1 MRLLIVGDINS
12 EIKTA
17 IDIAKSRNA
26 KVVLVE
32 SCEQGVDFL
41 CQGKGADLVL
51 VDVQFDIKS
60 LTTAMKNEK
69 ISTPVIAYG
78 VQCSPKEAVLAI
90 KSGAKEFLPLPPDER
105 LIAAIFASLSDDTVK
120 VIGDSESLKSVLEV
134 ADKIAASDANV
145 LITGESGTGKEVFS
159 SYIHSKSKRKDQR
172 FVSVNCAAIPEN
184 LLESELFGHEK
195 GAFTGAMSRR
205 IGKFEESSGGTLLLD
220 EISEMD
226 TRLQAKLLRA
236 IQEKEIDRV
245 GGNTPVK
252 VDLRIIATSNRDL
265 QQEIKNGNFR
275 EDLFFRLN
283 IINIEL
289 PALSERVD
297 DIEIL
302 SEHFIQKYVQN
313 NGLGSKTLSKEALE
327 KMSSYSW
334 PGNVRELENVLHRAV
349 LMSED
354 AIIKPHDVHI
364 VEREVS
370 NHSDSTGQSSSAA
383 EKQMVFNTLGYCLG
397 DMSKA
402 ANILGVSIDIL
413 REKLE
418 KFTMK

>member
-1 MRLLIVGDINS
+1 MRLLIIGNINS

-17 IDIAKSRNA
+17 IDIAKSKKA
-26 KVVLVE
+26 KVVMVE

-51 VDVQFDIKS
+51 VDVKFDIKS
-60 LTTAMKNEK
+60 LISAMKNEK

-105 LIAAIFASLSDDTVK
+105 LIAAIFAALSDDSVSI
-120 VIGDSESLKSVLEV
+120 IGDSKPMLAAIAV
-134 ADKIAASDANV
+134 ADKIASSNANV
-145 LITGESGTGKEVFS
+145 LITGGSGTGKEVFS
-159 SYIHSKSKRKDQR
+159 SYIHNKSRRKDQQ
-172 FVSVNCAAIPEN
+172 FVAVNCAAIPEN

-195 GAFTGAMSRR
+195 GAFTGAISRR

-226 TRLQAKLLRA
+226 VRLQAKLLRA

-245 GGNTPVK
+245 GGNSPVK

-265 QQEIKNGNFR
+265 HKEIENGNFR
-275 EDLFFRLN
+275 EDLYFRLN

-289 PALSERVD
+289 PSLSEREED
-297 DIEIL
+297 LGLL
-302 SEHFIQKYVQN
+302 SKYFIKKYTKSN
-313 NGLGSKTLSKEALE
+313 NLKTKTLSDEALE
-327 KMSSYSW
+327 KMMAYSW

-349 LMSED
+349 LMSESD
-354 AIIKPHDVHI
+354 KISADDIQIK
-364 VEREVS
+364 ERA
-370 NHSDSTGQSSSAA
+370 SSSADGSIPTA
-383 EKQMVFNTLGYCLG
+383 GVEKQMLFNTLGYCLG

-402 ANILGVSIDIL
+402 ANILGVSIQIL
-413 REKLE
+413 KEKLE
-418 KFTMK
+418 KYTK